1 MSETTGVVGNCSH
14 CNAKP
19 TNMDKWKYTLITTV
33 LFLIIV
39 NPVTYKLVN
48 SLLKRFVK
56 ISSVDGCPT
65 MAGILV
71 HAFVF
76 TIVLRM
82 LM

>member
-1 MSETTGVVGNCSH
+1 MSASE
-14 CNAKP
+14 KP
-19 TNMDKWKYTLITTV
+19 TNMEKWKYTLYTTI

-39 NPVTYKLVN
+39 NPMTFKFVN

-56 ISSVDGCPT
+56 ISSADGCPT

-76 TIVLRM
+76 TIVLRA